1 MDIVTYILARKGL
14 ELKIPN
20 IIKNGDFSQGLD
32 EWEPIDQLSASI
44 TLADKGAVFQA
55 RYLSYAPHQLIPIK
69 ANHVYYISQKAK
81 NIDAVEAVMAFGNG
95 RVREQII
102 LVYYNQINETEF
114 TRVSATI
121 KADNNYT
128 SFIPFNFTSN
138 QAHDAKIIIDDVL
151 MLDLTEI
158 FGVDNEPSKEEM
170 DTLVNLIPNSWW
182 DGTLKPTQK
191 QLITWLL
198 NLIRENRNAIIALG
212 GSL

>member
-1 MDIVTYILARKGL
+1 MDIVTYALARKGL

-32 EWEPIDQLSASI
+32 EWEPVNQLSAGIEI
-44 TLADKGAVFQA
+44 TEDGALFKG
-55 RYLSYAPHQLIPIK
+55 RYLAYAPHQLIPIK

-81 NIDAVEAVMAFGNG
+81 NIDTPDALMAFGNG
-95 RVREQII
+95 RVREQVI
-102 LVYYNQINETEF
+102 LVYINQINETEF

-121 KADNNYT
+121 KANNNYT
-128 SFIPFNFTSN
+128 SFIPFNFESN
-138 QAHDAKIIIDDVL
+138 QGVERKIIIDDVL

-158 FGVDNEPSKEEM
+158 FGVDNEPTKEEM

-212 GSL
+212 GSI

>member
-1 MDIVTYILARKGL
+1 MDIVTYALARKGL

-32 EWEPIDQLSASI
+32 EWEPVNQLGAGIEI
-44 TLADKGAVFQA
+44 TEDGAVFEA
-55 RYLSYAPHQLIPIK
+55 RYTAYAPHQLIPIK

-81 NIDAVEAVMAFGNG
+81 NIDTPEALMAFGNG
-95 RVREQII
+95 RIREQVI
-102 LVYYNQINETEF
+102 LVYINQINETEF

-121 KADNNYT
+121 KANNNYT
-128 SFIPFNFTSN
+128 SFIPFNFTYN
-138 QAHDAKIIIDDVL
+138 QANSRKIIIDDVL

-158 FGVDNEPSKEEM
+158 FGVDNEPTKEEM

-212 GSL
+212 GTI